1 MAIDSNVRLIIFKQ
15 AKDAS
20 VATQAAEDIHLFAS
34 GLYPLIEVNSTTQ
47 LDWYTACGNSGVKY
61 IKIKGVRFTE
71 DIATL
76 FENALLQVQDKNWPG
91 AWIEVQLPSGVKVT
105 GFDT

>member
-1 MAIDSNVRLIIFKQ
+1 MALDSNVQVIIFKQ
-15 AKDAS
+15 ATDAS

-34 GLYPLIEVNSTTQ
+34 GFYPLITVTSPTE
-47 LDWYTACGNSGVKY
+47 LRWYTACGNQGNDY
-61 IKIKGVRFTE
+61 IKIKGGGFTE
-71 DIATL
+71 AIATL